1 MALAQYGV
9 LGLGRATHMSRD
21 NNKIKKTQKQLE
33 QTTALALPFFLPRAK
48 NRMRF
53 TIERVSVKQGQGH
66 KTQTANSPHPQNRAQ
81 SPHLR

>member
-1 MALAQYGV
+1 MAFWDWDALRIC
-9 LGLGRATHMSRD
+9 RATIIIK
-21 NNKIKKTQKQLE
+21 NKKTQKQLE

-53 TIERVSVKQGQGH
+53 TVERVSVKQGQRH

-81 SPHLR
+81 SQYLR